1 MYYNQIIVI
10 DTFNENKYKMIVD
23 KYVDLIRSGELTA
36 GTRLPTHR
44 DLAASKRISLATATR
59 VYAELE
65 TMGLVSGE
73 IGRGTF
79 VREISLPPRTWYRS
93 A

>member
-1 MYYNQIIVI
+1 
-10 DTFNENKYKMIVD
+10 MIVD

-79 VREISLPPRTWYRS
+79 VREISLPPGHGID
-93 A
+93 